1 MKLPGA
7 GEAVIAPEKLRDY
20 LLSLESEESRSK
32 AIFFARLGYTREEWT
47 ALERDLRSQIL
58 SLDAEETAPT
68 RFGRKFIIRGSL
80 TGPAGATSGVTTI
93 WIIRFGEEEPR
104 LVTAYPGR
112 TS

>member
-1 MKLPGA
+1 VKLPRA
-7 GEAVIAPEKLRDY
+7 SEAIIPAEKLRDY

-32 AIFFARLGYTREEWT
+32 AIFFARLGYTRGEWA

-58 SLDAEETAPT
+58 PLDAEEAAPS
-68 RFGRKFIIRGSL
+68 RFGRKFIIPGSL
-80 TGPAGATSGVTTI
+80 TGPSGATSGVTTI